1 MFNVLSNVDPECS
14 FFFSLPLSLPL
25 FPTRAYTRVAYLIIV
40 VRFDRSLLRR
50 KRWNTKRE
58 KNGMLKKAACE
69 KFLKGVGGC
78 CAALHAFLHDNNAK
92 YRAENFRKFI

>member
-1 MFNVLSNVDPECS
+1 M
-14 FFFSLPLSLPL
+14 
-25 FPTRAYTRVAYLIIV
+25 
-40 VRFDRSLLRR
+40 
-50 KRWNTKRE
+50 KRE

-69 KFLKGVGGC
+69 KFLKGVGGF